1 MYTGTSI
8 GIDSYELYSEVV
20 YIHWDQYRYSTAM
33 NCTVRWCIYTGTS
46 IGIVQL

>member
-20 YIHWDQYRYSTAM
+20 YVYWDQYRY
-33 NCTVRWCIYTGTS
+33 R
-46 IGIVQL
+46 